1 MHAIQSIRLLGA
13 VPTRNLSALVQ
24 RRYIMKTTLRFGSLD
39 DVFFALAIFVPVSLL
54 LAGSFVLDAI
64 GTI

>member
-1 MHAIQSIRLLGA
+1 MHAIQSFRLLRPA
-13 VPTRNLSALVQ
+13 PARKLAALVQ

-54 LAGSFVLDAI
+54 LAGSFLLDAI